1 MLSLSACQP
10 SPTDDTANNNDNK
23 AQDSSYLQ
31 NITPER
37 AQTIEALAGVPMQQL
52 ARFDA
57 QEIKQGGDTGIS
69 ITTSESYSKP
79 SSNITASR
87 KGSFFIGNAFFRQ
100 PWVVAPASTDSRD
113 GLGALFN
120 VAACQS
126 CHIKDGRG
134 HAPTRSDDDADSLL
148 IRLAMPATTE
158 AQRQKLKDS
167 LIEKVVHPMYGG
179 QLQDRGVQGVP
190 ATTASHC

>member
-1 MLSLSACQP
+1 MSSSNVSTAKQPTAFYSPLIFKNSLLKLSLGVTCVLSLSACQP

-52 ARFDA
+52 ASFDA

-134 HAPTRSDDDADSLL
+134 HA
-148 IRLAMPATTE
+148 
-158 AQRQKLKDS
+158 
-167 LIEKVVHPMYGG
+167 
-179 QLQDRGVQGVP
+179 
-190 ATTASHC
+190 